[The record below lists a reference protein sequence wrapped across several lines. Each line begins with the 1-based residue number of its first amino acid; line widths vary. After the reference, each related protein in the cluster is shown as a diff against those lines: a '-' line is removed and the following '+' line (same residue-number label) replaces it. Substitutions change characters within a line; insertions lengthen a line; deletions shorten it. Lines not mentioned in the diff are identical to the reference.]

1 MARRWQIQI
10 ESNGNLLT
18 LGTKNKGFFVCETDL
33 LAAIDRIVSSS
44 GGNHGRWRNYSSNRA
59 HGPFSSR
66 VTSKGITELELSK
79 LGIFSANKRNRC
91 SFSLTAHVAA
101 SGKFSYGAVKQ
112 TVVLPLDYKKR
123 HVLLFDGAT
132 RLSGSTGQ
140 EIYFF
145 FARYEKV
152 GKRTKCS
159 RTQSLWRSDVAGPT
173 WSLESKGTLVLYG
186 EFQVHRFRVRSF
198 LLFLGRGPPRG
209 RRYRQK
215 SASSENQIFDA
226 LTPSSTRKERLQNDG
241 CNRVNVVDSR

>member
-18 LGTKNKGFFVCETDL
+18 LGTKNKGFFCLRNRFIGGHRSNRVFL
-33 LAAIDRIVSSS
+33 

-145 FARYEKV
+145 FCSVWKSGEENEMFTN
-152 GKRTKCS
+152 TKPMALGCG
-159 RTQSLWRSDVAGPT
+159 RPNLKPGIKGNFGP
-173 WSLESKGTLVLYG
+173 
-186 EFQVHRFRVRSF
+186 VRWIS
-198 LLFLGRGPPRG
+198 
-209 RRYRQK
+209 
-215 SASSENQIFDA
+215 SASISCSFISFVPRSRAAAWSEI
-226 LTPSSTRKERLQNDG
+226 STEKCFIWESNLRRAHSIKYTERTVTER
-241 CNRVNVVDSR
+241 RVQSR